1 MPPVGPHL
9 LTCFQSAPCFSS
21 LSQNSQVGIR
31 PRYPD
36 RRDPISLNNPGS
48 QGRDQEG
55 ERGSQQLR
63 GIATPTSVVFFADS
77 GWERETQLGEHAAQ
91 PGEREAVFQM
101 PPGRQRLYLLGLPP
115 GGAVQLQHAGGS
127 VPITVDPDGLAK
139 MEMGTFCITCGPSA
153 PRLFSIR
160 WGGS

>member
-55 ERGSQQLR
+55 ERGSQQRLAAVSADER
-63 GIATPTSVVFFADS
+63 DAVICTIAGADFLA
-77 GWERETQLGEHAAQ
+77 GRAEPPPAVDRETAEKEGWIWVRR
-91 PGEREAVFQM
+91 PGE
-101 PPGRQRLYLLGLPP
+101 
-115 GGAVQLQHAGGS
+115 
-127 VPITVDPDGLAK
+127 
-139 MEMGTFCITCGPSA
+139 SA
-153 PRLFSIR
+153 
-160 WGGS
+160 